1 MKIAHGTLVMAA
13 DGEKLLLFRNEGDE
27 TYPVLETVSHEE
39 SPSPATHE
47 LGSDQPGRSFA
58 SIGERRSGYGET
70 DWHQQREDNFAQHA
84 AKVLEK
90 AAARSDA
97 GIVVLAPPRT
107 LGALRKHWGR
117 FTQARLVA
125 EIHKDFTHRMTDDI
139 VEAILAEEV
148 PVSGQ

>member
-1 MKIAHGTLVMAA
+1 MKIAHGTLVMAV

-27 TYPVLETVSHEE
+27 SFPVLETLSHEE

-58 SIGERRSGYGET
+58 SIGEGRSGYNET
-70 DWHQQREDNFAQHA
+70 DWHRQSEDSFAEHA
-84 AKVLEK
+84 AKMLEK
-90 AAARSDA
+90 AAARTDA

-107 LGALRKHWGR
+107 LGVLRKHWGR
-117 FTQARLVA
+117 LTQARLVA

-139 VEAILAEEV
+139 VEAIVAEEE
-148 PVSGQ
+148 PVSGR